1 VDTGEARRELGTC
14 AFGVRD
20 EGQVA
25 VDELACLHFSWG
37 RFGSGDAR
45 EDSARGGFG
54 PADKDDVRAAVGVPS
69 EGLCDAL
76 PDAGGAA
83 DEDTDGVIGRPR
95 RRWRP

>member
-1 VDTGEARRELGTC
+1 MDVGEARRELGTR

-37 RFGSGDAR
+37 RFRAGM
-45 EDSARGGFG
+45 
-54 PADKDDVRAAVGVPS
+54 RAAVGVPS
-69 EGLCDAL
+69 EGLCDAQ

-83 DEDTDGVIGRPR
+83 DEDTDGDIGRPR